1 MNLQRIDV
9 MSTNRTTASRSA
21 FTLVEILVVVAI
33 IGLLVAALLPAF
45 SAAQAKVKIAAAMSQ
60 FRALDTGIE
69 MYRAEADLGS
79 SLPPSMSD
87 NSEDHQKIANPK
99 RKKNGNNGQQDV
111 KISGAHLLVHA
122 LIGADGI
129 GTTGFRDLDRDGR
142 WWNDT
147 HDDEG
152 GLYEIDPDTG
162 QAKRTRY
169 PGGGG
174 GYVDD
179 KMKDSAKSLA
189 ELAAGGNIINNI
201 PTLIAQDELVF
212 TDPWGTPILYFRA
225 SRASLRM
232 VADSD
237 KSGIYRQED
246 NGIITGTDKGNYQT
260 DGLDFGSGRVEGRY
274 HDISVNISP
283 LATDDLNTI
292 ITSEDYDG
300 SFARFILDASIQ
312 VRPTPVRPDSYL
324 LISPGPDARYGT
336 DDDVTNWQ
344 RNKD

>member
-1 MNLQRIDV
+1 
-9 MSTNRTTASRSA
+9 MSTNRTTSSRSA

-45 SAAQAKVKIAAAMSQ
+45 SAAQAKAKMAAAKSQ
-60 FRALDTGIE
+60 FSALDTGIE
-69 MYRAEADLGS
+69 MFRAETDLGS
-79 SLPPSMSD
+79 SLPPSSSD
-87 NSEDHQKIANPK
+87 NPDDRQKIANPK
-99 RKKNGNNGQQDV
+99 RKKNGNGGQQDV
-111 KISGAHLLVHA
+111 KISGAHLLAHA
-122 LIGADGI
+122 LIGADGT
-129 GTTGFRDLDRDGR
+129 GTTGFRDLDRDGL

-147 HDDEG
+147 HDEED
-152 GLYEIDPDTG
+152 GLYEIDADTG

-179 KMKDSAKSLA
+179 KMKGSAKSLA
-189 ELAAGGNIINNI
+189 DLEGNGNIINGI
-201 PTLIAQDELVF
+201 PALIARDELVF

-232 VADSD
+232 VADTD

-246 NGIITGTDKGNYQT
+246 NGVITGTDKGSYET
-260 DGLDFGSGRVEGRY
+260 DGLDFGSGKVDDRY
-274 HDISVNISP
+274 HDISINKSP
-283 LATDDLNTI
+283 LATDDLDTI
-292 ITSEDYDG
+292 ITSDDYDG
-300 SFARFILDASIQ
+300 SFARYILDASIQ